1 MPNDDMIA
9 RLARACAHGT
19 RQKGF
24 INELLAGPSYV
35 TLSPFDY
42 VKYGDSE
49 LGGKSW
55 AATKKRLVD
64 NGFIITMGPWIKD
77 RRSVEMRFS
86 V

>member
-1 MPNDDMIA
+1 MSENDIVA

-19 RQKGF
+19 RQVGF
-24 INELLAGPSYV
+24 VNELLEGPSYV
-35 TLSPFDY
+35 KLSPFDY

-55 AATKKRLVD
+55 VATKKRLIA
-64 NGFIITMGPWIKD
+64 NGFIIKMGPWHND
-77 RRSVEMRFS
+77 RRTVEMRFS